1 MQCQGRPAKGC
12 RTGLSLY
19 FAQAR
24 QASVK
29 RAFCLACIRNALHNL
44 RIVLLGSIACR
55 CAPSVVKFLPSLL
68 ALCCCLLPITASLSL
83 LPCALCCLP
92 FAGAFCLWLICLS
105 LPSQRLCLPG
115 CDRYYKAAK
124 LAEAL
129 QREHHYTVDEKQ
141 KSVLLT
147 EQGYEDAE
155 DVLEVWVALGSV
167 HLLISSPSGSVPRT
181 AMF

>member
-1 MQCQGRPAKGC
+1 
-12 RTGLSLY
+12 
-19 FAQAR
+19 
-24 QASVK
+24 
-29 RAFCLACIRNALHNL
+29 
-44 RIVLLGSIACR
+44 
-55 CAPSVVKFLPSLL
+55 
-68 ALCCCLLPITASLSL
+68 
-83 LPCALCCLP
+83 LP